1 LLEEGLNMFEGFE
14 QVRIETEGASINAV
28 RGGDGP
34 PLLLLHGS
42 PQTLLM
48 WHLIAPKLAEEFTVV
63 ATDLRGYG
71 DSSKPASDADH
82 APYSK
87 RAMAEDQI
95 EVMSQLGFERF
106 ALCGHDRGG
115 RVGYRMALDHSG
127 VVTKLAVLDIV
138 PTWEA
143 FSRADMVFGLSYW
156 HWFFLA
162 QPYDLPERLLAA
174 EPEKALFRGGS
185 EAIAPEAMGEYVR
198 ALRNPETIHA
208 TCEDYRAAATIDYEH
223 DAEDREAGRRISCPV
238 LALWGRKGF
247 LEGHYDTLDVWRGW
261 ADQVEGRA
269 IDSGHY
275 IPEEAPEETLSEIR
289 AFFGEGDPR

>member
-1 LLEEGLNMFEGFE
+1 MFDGFE
-14 QVRIETEGASINAV
+14 RIRVEAEGVSINTV
-28 RGGDGP
+28 RGGEGP

-42 PQTLLM
+42 PQTLVM
-48 WHLIAPKLAEEFTVV
+48 WHLVAPKLAEDFTVI

-71 DSSKPASDADH
+71 DSSKPETTLDH
-82 APYSK
+82 EPYSK
-87 RAMAEDQI
+87 RTMALDQV
-95 EVMSQLGFERF
+95 EVMQRFGFERF

-115 RVGYRMALDHSG
+115 RVGYRMALDHPG

-143 FSRADMVFGLSYW
+143 FSRADMSFGLSYW

-185 EAIAPEAMGEYVR
+185 EVIHPEAMEEYVR
-198 ALRNPETIHA
+198 HLRNPETIHA
-208 TCEDYRAAATIDYEH
+208 TCEDYRAAAALDHEH
-223 DAEDREAGRRISCPV
+223 DAEDRQAGRRIACPV
-238 LALWGRKGF
+238 LALWGSRGF
-247 LEGHYDTLDVWRGW
+247 LEGHYDVLDVWRGW
-261 ADQVEGRA
+261 ADDVRGRA
-269 IDSGHY
+269 LDSGHY
-275 IPEEAPEETLSEIR
+275 IPEEAPEETLAEVR

>member
-1 LLEEGLNMFEGFE
+1 MLEGF
-14 QVRIETEGASINAV
+14 RTETVGVDGVEILARVAGS
-28 RGGDGP
+28 GP

-48 WHLIAPKLAEEFTVV
+48 WHLVAPKLAEEFAVV

-71 DSSKPASDADH
+71 DSSRPESAPDH
-82 APYSK
+82 GPYSK

-95 EVMSQLGFERF
+95 GVMKHFGFDRF

-115 RVGYRMALDHSG
+115 RVGYRMALDHPE
-127 VVTKLAVLDIV
+127 VVTKLAVLDII

-143 FSRADMVFGLSYW
+143 FSRADMAFGLGYW

-162 QPYDLPERLLAA
+162 QPFDLPERLLAA

-185 EAIAPEAMGEYVR
+185 EAIAPEAMEEYVR
-198 ALRNPETIHA
+198 CLRDPETIHA
-208 TCEDYRAAATIDYEH
+208 TCEDYRAAATLDYEH
-223 DAEDREAGRRISCPV
+223 DAEDREAGRRIACPL
-238 LALWGRKGF
+238 LALWGSRGF
-247 LEGHYDTLDVWRGW
+247 LEGHYDVLEVWRGW
-261 ADQVEGRA
+261 ADDVRGRA

-275 IPEEAPEETLSEIR
+275 IPEEAPEETLAEVR
-289 AFFGEGDPR
+289 AFFGEGDLR

>member
-1 LLEEGLNMFEGFE
+1 MFEGF
-14 QVRIETEGASINAV
+14 RTETVDVDGVEILARMAGS
-28 RGGDGP
+28 GP

-48 WHLIAPKLAEEFTVV
+48 WHLVAPRLSEEFTVV

-71 DSSKPASDADH
+71 NSSKPESAPDH
-82 APYSK
+82 RPYSK

-95 EVMSQLGFERF
+95 GVMKHFGFDRF

-115 RVGYRMALDHSG
+115 RVGYRMALDHPG
-127 VVTKLAVLDIV
+127 VVTKLAVLDII

-143 FSRADMVFGLSYW
+143 FSRADMSFGLGYW

-162 QPYDLPERLLAA
+162 QPFDLPERLLTA

-185 EAIAPEAMGEYVR
+185 EAIAPEAMEEYVR
-198 ALRNPETIHA
+198 CLREPETIHA
-208 TCEDYRAAATIDYEH
+208 TCEDYRAAATLDFEH
-223 DAEDREAGRRISCPV
+223 DAEDHEAGRRIACPL
-238 LALWGRKGF
+238 LALWGSRGF
-247 LEGHYDTLDVWRGW
+247 LEGHYDVLAVWRGW
-261 ADQVEGRA
+261 ADDVRGRA

-275 IPEEAPEETLSEIR
+275 IPEEAPEETLAEVR
-289 AFFGEGDPR
+289 AFFGEGDLR